1 MSELKFS
8 CPHCGQHILCDEQLA
23 GREIQCPSCPQVL
36 QIPATAG
43 KNYPAPAEP
52 PPASRAPPPLAVH
65 QPPPRNDR
73 QGLRTGWKISPAIPA
88 GLAVVVT
95 GLFLFWS
102 ARGHWQSHSDEAAMR
117 RKQSEINAKRQQ
129 AWKEFEKQ
137 MAQSE
142 ARFKQKNELRLQRG
156 LERNQ
161 QRQDQSLRRI
171 KRETELS
178 RERAE
183 LTVKSRQLPRNSSEY
198 RAAINRLRAVEAE
211 QNTLAKETAAEFR
224 EMELSLEVMDLET
237 KLFNMSRKSSEY
249 QATSDRLQALRTQL
263 RKLGGEAAEL
273 SPAEMVAASSNASR
287 SDFTK
292 QLDALAV
299 AEAKLD
305 QTEGKPLSQRT
316 RGKRYKTTLTA
327 GAAFLASVAYF
338 VGTLR
343 YRRKHE

>member
-23 GREIQCPSCPQVL
+23 GREIQCPGCQQVL

-52 PPASRAPPPLAVH
+52 PPDSRTPPPLAVP
-65 QPPPRNDR
+65 QPPPQNDR

-102 ARGHWQSHSDEAAMR
+102 ARGLWQSHSDEAAMR
-117 RKQSEINAKRQQ
+117 RNQSEINAKRQQ

-142 ARFKQKNELRLQRG
+142 ARFKQQNELRLQRA

-171 KRETELS
+171 KREAELS

-211 QNTLAKETAAEFR
+211 QNTLAKEEAAGFQ
-224 EMELSLEVMDLET
+224 EMELSLEVMDLEM
-237 KLFNMSRKSSEY
+237 KLSLMSRKSSEY
-249 QATSDRLQALRTQL
+249 QATSNRLQVLRTQL
-263 RKLGGEAAEL
+263 QKVSGEPPEPSPVEMSTAGVNSSL
-273 SPAEMVAASSNASR
+273 SNFM
-287 SDFTK
+287 K
-292 QLDALAV
+292 QSDALA
-299 AEAKLD
+299 AAAKLD

-327 GAAFLASVAYF
+327 GAAFVVSVAYF

-343 YRRKHE
+343 YRRKQE